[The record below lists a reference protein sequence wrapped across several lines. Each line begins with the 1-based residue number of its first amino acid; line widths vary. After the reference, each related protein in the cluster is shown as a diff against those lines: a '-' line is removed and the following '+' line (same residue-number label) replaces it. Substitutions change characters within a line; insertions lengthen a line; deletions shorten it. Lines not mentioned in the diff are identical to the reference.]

1 MAEKYKTTKKR
12 IPLRRKR
19 CKLGVNKN
27 TNKCLKTKR
36 SKKNRKIEK

>member
-12 IPLRRKR
+12 TPLRRKR

-27 TNKCLKTKR
+27 TGKCLKNTR
-36 SKKNRKIEK
+36 KKK